1 MNSSGFSSHC
11 KCGKGTNF
19 QPDKH
24 VEELVGF
31 MMSVKALISII
42 NGEHRRRTDTKREKK
57 EQRGKG
63 SWGKEK
69 EEGSLI
75 QFSPVSQDWTP
86 FLCKMTLHNKSPF
99 PEDLNGDFHLN
110 SCDTEIQIMNK
121 VVTNKFLPRS
131 QVSYFIC

>member
-1 MNSSGFSSHC
+1 MTEKVLLRRQPWSGGLTCRVPGPSHC

-63 SWGKEK
+63 S
-69 EEGSLI
+69 
-75 QFSPVSQDWTP
+75 
-86 FLCKMTLHNKSPF
+86 
-99 PEDLNGDFHLN
+99 
-110 SCDTEIQIMNK
+110 
-121 VVTNKFLPRS
+121 
-131 QVSYFIC
+131 